1 VKGREAPLF
10 YVTDLRHFEGIDF
23 DPDAPRPALRFAR
36 YLRRVV
42 LAATASPERGPRPT
56 ALPCRRRPQRAP
68 CPGRLVVERQDVP
81 SQINWHCPA
90 CGEAGQIDGW
100 QGSEFDLSASSP
112 SDTKKDALADT
123 KRVVLPER
131 SYWFVLDGATLDQEC
146 ERLLYRGRPVADGV
160 ELSGAESDFEELEG
174 YVAFEANNA
183 LTNNAERKWE
193 DIFARL
199 QGKPRDWLEHSTDVV
214 LEELSHFGLVAA
226 REHVAGMI
234 RQHIAMLAA
243 ALGLTERSLQRQVDD
258 ENLRE
263 LARQAAIDLAAEQPG
278 ADLLSQP
285 RNVPV
290 AFQTVA
296 RLMTALAEAAHV
308 RVENGDSVGAHGA
321 LQILSLTGQV
331 LYDLP
336 GPPKDV
342 VLFPQAA
349 LARGARLLNAT
360 AEMLHQGA
368 AVSPDLPSG
377 SEAGLAA
384 AFARDAESLR
394 QLVETHGTPSGPTPG
409 S

>member
-1 VKGREAPLF
+1 MF
-10 YVTDLRHFEGIDF
+10 YVTDLRHFEGVDF
-23 DPDAPRPALRFAR
+23 DPDAPGPALRFAR

-42 LAATASPERGPRPT
+42 LAATASPERGPRAT
-56 ALPCRRRPQRAP
+56 ALACRRRPQRAP

-81 SQINWHCPA
+81 SQINWRCPS

-100 QGSEFDLSASSP
+100 QGSEFDLSASST
-112 SDTKKDALADT
+112 SDAKTGALAHT
-123 KRVVLPER
+123 KRVVLPET
-131 SYWFVLDGATLDQEC
+131 SYWLVLDAVTLDREC
-146 ERLLYRGRPVADGV
+146 QRLLYRARPVANGV
-160 ELSGAESDFEELEG
+160 ELSGDERDFEELEG

-183 LTNNAERKWE
+183 LTKSAQRKWD
-193 DIFARL
+193 DIFDRL
-199 QGKPRDWLEHSTDVV
+199 QGKPRDWLEHSTEVV

-234 RQHIAMLAA
+234 RQHIATLAA
-243 ALGLTERSLQRQVDD
+243 ALGLTERSVQRQVND
-258 ENLRE
+258 EDLRG

-290 AFQTVA
+290 GFQTVA
-296 RLMTALAEAAHV
+296 RLVTALAEAAHV
-308 RVENGDSVGAHGA
+308 RVENGDPVGAHGA
-321 LQILSLTGQV
+321 LQILSLLGQV

-349 LARGARLLNAT
+349 LARGARLLSAT

-377 SEAGLAA
+377 SAAGLAA
-384 AFARDAESLR
+384 AFAQDAESLR
-394 QLVETHGTPSGPTPG
+394 ELVEKHGTPSGPTPG